1 MRGEKLVVGTSGG
14 EDWSWLRKET
24 GSGVE
29 TRPKTQFPE
38 GVRLALE
45 GQGDRGLEAGNG

>member
-1 MRGEKLVVGTSGG
+1 MRGEKLGVGTSGG
-14 EDWSWLRKET
+14 EDLNWLRKGT

-29 TRPKTQFPE
+29 TRPKMQFPE

-45 GQGDRGLEAGNG
+45 GQGDQGLEAGNA